1 MENKTAVVYIITK
14 LELGGAQ
21 KVCLALFNDIETD
34 HQIQTHIITSA
45 EGELVPQV
53 KNNPRAH
60 LLTTMKR
67 EVTLFGLF
75 QEIRNFFTLVKQ
87 LRTLKKQ
94 YKKVIVH
101 THSTKAGILGR
112 LAAWCAGIPV
122 IIHTV
127 HGFAFH
133 NFQSWTK
140 WILLYIPELL
150 VSLITTNFIF
160 VSHVDAKTATRL
172 LPRIAQ
178 KKILIRAA
186 IDDHHFRPLA
196 LSERSESNGYEQRQD
211 RIDTTGAPFIIGTIS
226 CFKPQKNLIDLL
238 KAFEHAYR
246 QNPHLRLEIIGDGQQ
261 RPALEAF
268 INYHGLQHVVILH
281 GWQLDVAP
289 LMKRWHI
296 FALSSL
302 WEGLP
307 CAIIEARL
315 LKLPIVSYNTGG
327 ISDIIHHGVNG
338 FLYPQKNWQ
347 KLSEGILQLAQDQ
360 TLYTQLALYPDNLHP
375 FTRQEMV
382 KRHAEL
388 YQKLL

>member
-21 KVCLALFNDIETD
+21 KVCLALFKDIETD
-34 HQIQTHIITSA
+34 YHIQTHIITSA

-53 KNNPRAH
+53 KNNPRVH

-67 EVTLFGLF
+67 EVTLLGFF

-87 LRTLKKQ
+87 LRRLKKQ

-112 LAAWCAGIPV
+112 FAAWCAGIPV

-140 WILLYIPELL
+140 WIFLYIPELL
-150 VSLITTNFIF
+150 ASLITTNFIF
-160 VSHVDAKTATRL
+160 VSNVDTKTATRL
-172 LPRIAQ
+172 LPGMIQ

-186 IDDHHFRPLA
+186 IDDHHFSKLIPH
-196 LSERSESNGYEQRQD
+196 
-211 RIDTTGAPFIIGTIS
+211 TTQSTKETSFIIGTIS

-268 INYHGLQHVVILH
+268 INYHKLEQVVVLH

-327 ISDIIHHGVNG
+327 ISDIIHHGING